1 MSFFVV
7 VYRPVETDDNHVAEL
22 LNHSLS
28 LEEET
33 VIANVSGEEY
43 EVIGNKTTPILP
55 ARPNVTRGPPLS
67 VERWAQAMDSEGRVI
82 DAPAIKKIIFRGVRK
97 AEYFSS

>member
-1 MSFFVV
+1 M
-7 VYRPVETDDNHVAEL
+7 YRPAENDDSHVAEL

-43 EVIGNKTTPILP
+43 EVIGNNNKTTLVLPSRPI
-55 ARPNVTRGPPLS
+55 VTRGPPLS
-67 VERWAQAMDSEGRVI
+67 VERWDQAMDSEGRVT
-82 DAPAIKKIIFRGVRK
+82 DLAAIKKIIFHGVR
-97 AEYFSS
+97 ERNTYYF